1 MRTLVAVSALGL
13 AILWCGCSAME
24 SLQAFNQD
32 RASQADLSVDV
43 EAERPAAPPI
53 PVDDDM
59 PMLSAVQPRKVVY
72 TGALKIATAD
82 VNQAVLQ
89 TQQLAEQLGGYMQKM
104 TAETIVIRVPA
115 PAFDQALVRLG
126 QMGTVIAKQLTAR
139 DVTEQYEDLDIR
151 LRNAKALLTKLHGLL
166 QKAEDVKQALAVE
179 REMARVRT
187 EIEKLQGRLNR
198 MKSQLAY
205 ATLSVAFIRTE
216 RTPPEFQVRLPF
228 WWLGRLGLDALMEF

>member
-1 MRTLVAVSALGL
+1 MGL
-13 AILWCGCSAME
+13 AILWCGCSAMQSWE
-24 SLQAFNQD
+24 VVSQD
-32 RASQADLSVDV
+32 RASQADQSVDV
-43 EAERPAAPPI
+43 EAENPAAPPI
-53 PVDDDM
+53 PVDDM

-82 VNQAVLQ
+82 VDQAVIQ
-89 TQQLAEQLGGYMQKM
+89 TKKLAEQLGGYMQQM

-115 PAFDQALVRLG
+115 AAFDQALIRLG

-151 LRNAKALLTKLHGLL
+151 LRNAKALLTKFHGLL
-166 QKAEDVKQALAVE
+166 QKTEDVKQVLAVE

-228 WWLGRLGLDALMEF
+228 WWLGRLGLDVLMEF

>member
-1 MRTLVAVSALGL
+1 MRTLVAVSTLGL
-13 AILWCGCSAME
+13 AILWCGCSMMVP
-24 SLQAFNQD
+24 LQVFSQD
-32 RASQADLSVDV
+32 RAPQAELSADV
-43 EAERPAAPPI
+43 EAEKPVAPSIPA
-53 PVDDDM
+53 DEDM

-89 TQQLAEQLGGYMQKM
+89 TQQLAEQLGGYMQQM

-115 PAFDQALVRLG
+115 AAFDQALVRLG
-126 QMGTVIAKQLTAR
+126 EMGTVITKQLTAR

-216 RTPPEFQVRLPF
+216 RTPPELQVRLPF

>member
-13 AILWCGCSAME
+13 AILWCGCSAMGP
-24 SLQAFNQD
+24 LQVFSQD
-32 RASQADLSVDV
+32 RAPQDDLSVDV
-43 EAERPAAPPI
+43 EAEKLAAPPI

-59 PMLSAVQPRKVVY
+59 PMLSAVHPRKVVY

-82 VNQAVLQ
+82 VNQAVIQ
-89 TQQLAEQLGGYMQKM
+89 TQQLAEQLGGYMQQM

-216 RTPPEFQVRLPF
+216 RTPPELQARLPF